1 MNAAD
6 AVSRTVGEWLETL
19 DRDQRSRAVFP
30 FDTGERL
37 VWAYTPGE
45 RAGLALAD
53 MRPAQRTAAMRIVA
67 AAMSERGAR
76 EVTDIIAL
84 ETILGALEQEG
95 GRGGWLRRDPEKYW
109 FAVFGDAAGDEGWS
123 WRIGGHHIA
132 IQLTLVGRRVVGST
146 PSFLGANPAVVP
158 RGPRSG
164 VRALTG
170 EETLARELLL
180 SLPPDVRPIA
190 VVDPVA
196 PPDIMSG
203 NGARADLRSIPSG
216 IRYDALGRA
225 GQDGLERLIRHYVGR
240 VAEDIAAAEW
250 ARIEDA
256 GLGATTFAWAGPA
269 ESGRGHYYA
278 IRGPE
283 FLIEYDNTQNDANHI
298 HAVWRDVT
306 NDWGADA
313 LAAHYGSHHASGS

>member
-1 MNAAD
+1 MTAAE
-6 AVSRTVGEWLETL
+6 ALARVVGEWLETL

-30 FDTGERL
+30 FDTGERM

-53 MRPAQRTAAMRIVA
+53 MRHAQRTAAMRIVA
-67 AAMSERGAR
+67 AAMSERGAQ

-84 ETILGALEQEG
+84 ETILGALEQEQ

-109 FAVFGDAAGDEGWS
+109 VAVFGDVAGNEPWS

-132 IQLTLVGRRVVGST
+132 IQLTLVGERVVGST

-158 RGPRSG
+158 SGPRSG
-164 VRALTG
+164 ARALTG

-180 SLPPDVRPIA
+180 SLPPDVRAIA

-216 IRYDALGRA
+216 IRYDALGPA
-225 GQDGLERLIRHYVGR
+225 EQDGMERLIRQYIGR

-250 ARIEDA
+250 KRIEGA

-269 ESGRGHYYA
+269 DPGRGHYYA
-278 IRGPE
+278 IRGPR

-298 HAVWRDVT
+298 HAVWRDLER
-306 NDWGADA
+306 DWGADA
-313 LAAHYGSHHASGS
+313 LAAHYGSHHPSGS